1 VRFAQFLTFDETTPL
16 QAMAICGTAIEAQ
29 LHGNSRRNS
38 FPAFTERDSR
48 ADKQQLFLILIP
60 KKDCIFSWKQQWKH
74 GIVIKHE
81 SRAYFRSLGGHIAL
95 MRKSRGMTQAEL
107 ARAIG
112 VSQQA
117 VFAYELGERRV
128 SVLILAKVAK
138 IFAVPVED
146 LIGLSKS
153 MRIPKGRLSP
163 RAMRHAER
171 LQALT
176 KTQQRFVI
184 RIIDVLESSNSR

>member
-1 VRFAQFLTFDETTPL
+1 MT
-16 QAMAICGTAIEAQ
+16 
-29 LHGNSRRNS
+29 S
-38 FPAFTERDSR
+38 
-48 ADKQQLFLILIP
+48 
-60 KKDCIFSWKQQWKH
+60 
-74 GIVIKHE
+74 IVIKQE
-81 SRAYFRSLGGHIAL
+81 SRAYFKALGAHVSLL
-95 MRKSRGMTQAEL
+95 RKSRGMTQAEL

-128 SVLILAKVAK
+128 SVLILSKLARV
-138 IFAVPVED
+138 FAVSVEE
-146 LIGLSKS
+146 LIGMS
-153 MRIPKGRLSP
+153 RPVRVPKGRLSP

-184 RIIDVLESSNSR
+184 RIIDLLEHSNSR

>member
-1 VRFAQFLTFDETTPL
+1 
-16 QAMAICGTAIEAQ
+16 M
-29 LHGNSRRNS
+29 
-38 FPAFTERDSR
+38 
-48 ADKQQLFLILIP
+48 
-60 KKDCIFSWKQQWKH
+60 
-74 GIVIKHE
+74 IKHE
-81 SRAYFRSLGGHIAL
+81 SRAYFRALGSHVSV

-128 SVLILAKVAK
+128 SVLVLSKVAK
-138 IFAVPVED
+138 VFGVSVED
-146 LIGLSKS
+146 MVSLS
-153 MRIPKGRLSP
+153 RPTRVPKGRLSP

-171 LQALT
+171 LQSLT

-184 RIIDVLESSNSR
+184 RIIDVLETSNSR